1 MFSLQH
7 YSEMK
12 GNLTSDDFLNFTAE
26 VVELGENAKNQSDD
40 LVSATNDVQTYI
52 NQIKA
57 ATDEQTDQLNKLL
70 ISAFAK
76 INFKLECV
84 RSKLSIISTL
94 ALNCA
99 RGTNDFDALFADA
112 KNAEK
117 KEVVESCTE
126 NNFMTKQEIRDIT
139 EENML
144 LQKKQVICIRNSQ
157 GKQDFVCS
165 QWYLDVEN
173 STIASQVGGATLAD
187 VEYFISI
194 CPPGDV
200 RDIQKSA
207 ICSQK
212 QNFASPANVIKMF
225 WKFNAAQVQNAYDT
239 CPLTQVQK
247 DDICTRKQNLFTVE
261 EIQEIYMY
269 YPAVNVSAVFDSC
282 QNFANLDDSPADKK
296 IMCNLQNT
304 PGFEYGNPASAVF
317 WDTYIEL
324 YGTEQI
330 EAHIQ
335 TCVPDRDASSTSYHK
350 NQLLNDVLEH
360 KVKR

>member
-1 MFSLQH
+1 
-7 YSEMK
+7 MK
-12 GNLTSDDFLNFTAE
+12 GNLTNDDFLNFTAE
-26 VVELGENAKNQSDD
+26 VVELGKNALNQSDD
-40 LVSATNDVQTYI
+40 LVSATNDVQIYV
-52 NQIKA
+52 NQIKT

-70 ISAFAK
+70 ISALAK
-76 INFKLECV
+76 INFRLDCV

-112 KNAEK
+112 KNAEE
-117 KEVVESCTE
+117 KEVVESCIQ
-126 NNFMTKQEIRDIT
+126 NNFMTKPEIRNIT

-144 LQKKQVICIRNSQ
+144 LQNKQVICIRNSQ
-157 GKQDFVCS
+157 GKQDFACS
-165 QWYLDVEN
+165 QWYLDIDN

-194 CPPGDV
+194 CLPGAV
-200 RDIQKSA
+200 RDIQKTA
-207 ICSQK
+207 ICSEK
-212 QNFASPANVIKMF
+212 QNFASPAEVIEMF
-225 WKFNAAQVQNAYDT
+225 WKFNTTQVQNSYDS

-261 EIQEIYMY
+261 DIQKIYMY

-282 QNFANLDDSPADKK
+282 QSFANLDDSPADKI

-304 PGFEYGNPASAVF
+304 PGLEYGNPVSAVF
-317 WDTYIEL
+317 WDTYIEV

-335 TCVPDRDASSTSYHK
+335 TCVPAGDSLNTNYHK
-350 NQLLNDVLEH
+350 NQLLNDVLDSE
-360 KVKR
+360 VKR